1 MSSLGRPYVP
11 LPTAV
16 TYNVFSRTLNP
27 THFTEIGCSLGAWGG
42 TRATVKFGIAPS
54 FSVLNATFGATVRV
68 IGRLDFEFVWHFMI
82 VNCMIFC

>member
-42 TRATVKFGIAPS
+42 TRATVSRALAHIL
-54 FSVLNATFGATVRV
+54 VMVET
-68 IGRLDFEFVWHFMI
+68 I
-82 VNCMIFC
+82 IFLPCA